1 MGKHM
6 KRDDFWVKK
15 FVDEALPKI
24 VRSFNPSQVIV
35 FGSRARGGARESSDL
50 DVIVVADSFQGVP
63 FLERM
68 PMLLKLARFDK
79 HIDFLCYTEE
89 EFRRA
94 KRTSSVV
101 KSALEEGIVV
111 VDGTAAS
118 AGGKREGD

>member
-15 FVDEALPKI
+15 FVDEALPNI

-101 KSALEEGIVV
+101 KSALEEVIVV
-111 VDGTAAS
+111 VDGTSAS
-118 AGGKREGD
+118 ARGKREGG

>member
-15 FVDEALPKI
+15 FVDEALPNI

-35 FGSRARGGARESSDL
+35 FGSRPRGGARESSDL

-118 AGGKREGD
+118 ARGKREGG

>member
-1 MGKHM
+1 M